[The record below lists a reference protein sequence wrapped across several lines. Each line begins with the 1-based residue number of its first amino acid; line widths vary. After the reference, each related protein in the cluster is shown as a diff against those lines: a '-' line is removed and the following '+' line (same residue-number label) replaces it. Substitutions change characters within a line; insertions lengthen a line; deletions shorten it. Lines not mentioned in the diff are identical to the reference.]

1 MRFVFALSL
10 LALVACPSES
20 NDPNGSSAA
29 DAGGGPEPAA
39 CTQRGYS
46 SEITVGEDTLEIT
59 WPISRNGPAKPH
71 MGATTNL
78 PDLGCTPQ
86 ERGESVASLMLACV
100 SIFGP
105 GETVVD
111 LDVDVWTVTDTDP
124 ALRAP
129 EASGRVVA
137 CSEITHADAELQGL
151 LRSACEE
158 QCDADGMAVIPDAPG
173 GVPVVARVRT
183 SDVDGN
189 GEVDVLDRVELP
201 YVDTWTHG
209 IWLTTPAWGGES
221 CADVECAEGSLC
233 YQGVCVPEHTGF
245 ASFVAITEQS
255 YASIP
260 LVAGVGAGI
269 EGSDDLLDGQGR
281 GAIAGSVYDCSEGD
295 GILGA
300 AIGTTAVDRQTKVAY
315 FTGDLPSPV
324 LRSTDGDGVFAILNH
339 AAGQTTLAAVMHKQ
353 WCTDAVDCACGG
365 LSAEGLPADCTD
377 QACLEAQMDGKTAE
391 LTLIGSNRIFVYPDS
406 VTVASVR
413 PGR

>member
-1 MRFVFALSL
+1 M
-10 LALVACPSES
+10 
-20 NDPNGSSAA
+20 PNSKA
-29 DAGGGPEPAA
+29 
-39 CTQRGYS
+39 
-46 SEITVGEDTLEIT
+46 V
-59 WPISRNGPAKPH
+59 
-71 MGATTNL
+71 
-78 PDLGCTPQ
+78 
-86 ERGESVASLMLACV
+86 
-100 SIFGP
+100 
-105 GETVVD
+105 
-111 LDVDVWTVTDTDP
+111 
-124 ALRAP
+124 
-129 EASGRVVA
+129 
-137 CSEITHADAELQGL
+137 
-151 LRSACEE
+151 RSACEE
-158 QCDADGMAVIPDAPG
+158 QCDADGMAVIPDAPAEF
-173 GVPVVARVRT
+173 PSWPEFRT

-221 CADVECAEGSLC
+221 CADIECAEGSLC

-324 LRSTDGDGVFAILNH
+324 LRSTDGDGVFAILSH

-365 LSAEGLPADCTD
+365 LSAEGPADCTD
-377 QACLEAQMDGKTAE
+377 QACLEAQMDGKTNG
-391 LTLIGSNRIFVYPDS
+391 TDSHWFQSNLHLPRLRDRCQCATRLDETSQPNLHCPSGGNPGLPGNGYPDGDAGP
-406 VTVASVR
+406 TPQR
-413 PGR
+413 QGLNLI